1 MFRVATD
8 VGGTFTDL
16 AAYDSNA
23 NEIIVAKASTTT
35 DISTG
40 VADSVAKAGIT
51 VRDTDQ
57 FIHGSTI
64 AINTVIEKKGAKTGL
79 LTTRGFR
86 DTLEIARGNI
96 INSFDLMFTTP
107 EPLVPR
113 RHRLEITERMLAN
126 GSVATP
132 LDEAQA
138 SEALRQLTEQ
148 GIEAVAVCLLHAYAN
163 PAHEQKLREL
173 IARQC
178 GNSIF
183 ASISSDLLREYRE
196 FERTSTAVL
205 NAYVGPRVSAYIDR
219 MHRYLSEGGFK
230 GNAMIMQSSGGTMT
244 FDLAKSHPARTM
256 ESGPVGGTV
265 AAAHIAAKCGFK
277 NVVAFDMGGTTAKVS
292 IVRDGRMEI
301 AEGYW
306 IGGEEMGYPLQ
317 LPVVDVVE
325 IGAGGGSIAR
335 VDEMGGLKVGP
346 TSAGAVPGP
355 ACYRRGG
362 TLPTVTD
369 ANLVLGR
376 LNPDFFLGGELK
388 LSADLA
394 NQAVQQHIAGPLNME
409 TARAAF
415 GIVKI
420 ADTHMAHAAR
430 LMTVQKGHDPRD
442 FVMVAYGGAGP
453 AHAVAVARALGIK
466 TVVIPCYPG
475 ILSAV
480 GMLLTNAKE
489 EFVLSHPVR
498 LADVSLTKLE
508 QLFQDMEQTGAER
521 MRAAGFQP
529 SRISFWRAVEM
540 RYAGQEF
547 SLRLP
552 LLESTSSANFKAS
565 LAKQFTEMHELR
577 YGHAFEKAAPE
588 IVSMRV
594 EVSGNLDKPTLT
606 FQQPSTAR
614 GSKGAKRKVYFENVG
629 FVDCAVFHRGELR
642 TGDEIPG
649 PVLIE
654 EMASTTLV
662 HPGDTLRVDGEGN
675 LVITL
680 GATGEGSSDPALRE
694 MAMGTS

>member
-1 MFRVATD
+1 MIRVATD

-16 AAYDSNA
+16 AAYDSSA

-40 VADSVAKAGIT
+40 VADAVTKAGIA
-51 VRDTDQ
+51 VRGTDQ

-64 AINTVIEKKGAKTGL
+64 AINTVIEKKGSKTGL
-79 LTTRGFR
+79 LTTKGFR

-113 RHRLEITERMLAN
+113 RHRLELIERIYADGSITTPIDEEQTLA
-126 GSVATP
+126 
-132 LDEAQA
+132 
-138 SEALRQLTEQ
+138 ALRQLTDA
-148 GIEAVAVCLLHAYAN
+148 GVEAVAVCLLHAYAN
-163 PAHEQKLREL
+163 PVHEQKVHEL
-173 IARQC
+173 IKRQC
-178 GNSIF
+178 GNSVF

-219 MHRYLSEGGFK
+219 MHRYLADGGFS
-230 GNAMIMQSSGGTMT
+230 GNAMIMQSNGGTMT
-244 FDLAKSHPARTM
+244 FDLAKSQPVRTM

-265 AAAHIAAKCGFK
+265 AAAHIAAKSGFK
-277 NVVAFDMGGTTAKVS
+277 NVVAFDMGGTTAKIS

-301 AEGYW
+301 ADGYW
-306 IGGEEMGYPLQ
+306 IGGEELGYPLQ

-335 VDEMGGLKVGP
+335 IDEMGGLKVGP
-346 TSAGAVPGP
+346 TSANAVPGP

-388 LSADLA
+388 LSAELA
-394 NQAVQQHIAGPLNME
+394 ETAIREHVAAPLHLE

-453 AHAVAVARALGIK
+453 AHAAAVARALGIK
-466 TVVIPCYPG
+466 TLVIPCHPG

-489 EFVLSHPVR
+489 EFILSHPAR
-498 LADVSLTKLE
+498 LEDMSLPKLE
-508 QLFQDMEQTGAER
+508 ELFAEMEAKGAER

-529 SRISFWRAVEM
+529 ARISTWRAVEM
-540 RYAGQEF
+540 RYSGQEF
-547 SLRLP
+547 TLRLP
-552 LLESTSSANFKAS
+552 LTEPTNSKSFKAT
-565 LAKQFTEMHELR
+565 LARQFTEMHELR
-577 YGHAFEKAAPE
+577 YGHAFAKATPE
-588 IVSMRV
+588 IVSLRV
-594 EVSGNLDKPTLT
+594 EVSGNLDKPALT
-606 FQQPSTAR
+606 FQHPPATR
-614 GSKGAKRKVYFENVG
+614 AKKSGKRRVYFEYEG
-629 FVDCAVFHRGELR
+629 FVDCTVLHRTELR
-642 TGDEIPG
+642 AGDEIPG

-662 HPGDTLRVDGEGN
+662 HPGDVLRIDNDGN

-680 GATGEGSSDPALRE
+680 AAAREHAREQKYGVAEPA
-694 MAMGTS
+694 